1 MRDLVC
7 FFDQQL
13 IDSLNSCVLALMD
26 SPDGVGALAALVQH
40 RSQCACR
47 YDYRFNVYAAQRSSI
62 WNGLAVWVSV
72 GLERTSRRACPG
84 D

>member
-1 MRDLVC
+1 MRDLDC

-47 YDYRFNVYAAQRSSI
+47 YDY
-62 WNGLAVWVSV
+62 
-72 GLERTSRRACPG
+72 
-84 D
+84 